1 MARRSAVMLG
11 VGAALAGG
19 AALGF
24 LAERAVVRGK
34 LVPELAPADVP
45 LGTLVGEVST
55 FTGPRGAEITVETY
69 GPEGAPE
76 LVLAHGWVCTGRAWH
91 EQVARLAERYRIVTY
106 DQPGHARSSPP
117 EGGDYDLDL
126 LGDTFVEV
134 VRRYTRG
141 DRVVAAGHSLGGITI
156 LNAARRFPD
165 EVGGRLAGVVL
176 LSTTSSARSERLGF
190 ELGIRA
196 VARLE
201 RGIRRVI
208 PTLRDPRVIRATE
221 RITASTS
228 DLTFLIARWTGV
240 GPEAE
245 PEVVAFTQ
253 EMVLSCGA
261 DVVLGLVEAVLAVD
275 EDDGLAALADV
286 PTTLVVGSHDRLTPA
301 ALTQRMAERSEAA
314 VVELEGVGHMSP
326 LEAGERVSDVL
337 RRHLD
342 GEVGRSED
350 GRWELAAPG
359 SDEDEW
365 RRIDPDT
372 AVAREVG

>member
-1 MARRSAVMLG
+1 MARRSVAMLG
-11 VGAALAGG
+11 IGAALAGG

-24 LAERAVVRGK
+24 LAERVVVRGK
-34 LVPELAPADVP
+34 LVPDLEPVDVP
-45 LGTLVGEVST
+45 LGSLAGELST
-55 FTGPRGAEITVETY
+55 FTGPRGTEVTVETY
-69 GPEGAPE
+69 GPADAPE

-91 EQVARLAERYRIVTY
+91 EQVARLADRYRIVTY

-134 VRRYTRG
+134 VRRHTRG
-141 DRVVAAGHSLGGITI
+141 GRVVTAGHSLGGITL
-156 LNAARRFPD
+156 LNAARRYPD
-165 EVGGRLAGVVL
+165 EIADRLAGAVL

-196 VARLE
+196 AARLD
-201 RGIRRVI
+201 RGIRRLV
-208 PTLRDPRVIRATE
+208 PALRDPRVIRATE

-228 DLTFLIARWTGV
+228 DLSFLIARWTGV
-240 GPEAE
+240 GPDAD

-253 EMVLSCGA
+253 EMVLSCGT
-261 DVVLGLVEAVLAVD
+261 DVVLGLVGAVLAVD
-275 EDDGLAALADV
+275 EDAGLAALADV
-286 PTTLVVGSHDRLTPA
+286 PTTLVVGSRDRLTPA
-301 ALTQRMAERSEAA
+301 TLTRRMAEHSQAA
-314 VVELEGVGHMSP
+314 VVELEGVGHMSL

-342 GEVGRSED
+342 GEVERDED
-350 GRWELAAPG
+350 GRWELAG
-359 SDEDEW
+359 SGEDDW

-372 AVAREVG
+372 AVARETG